1 MEVIEGDLGLVT
13 AKGVEKRAYSRE
25 ELIEWVAGLK
35 YLADERA
42 AQGRPYNGNWAYAN
56 FRAKFGNNPP
66 VHTSQ
71 VVARPP
77 THEIRSWIKSKQI
90 AFAKSRAA

>member
-13 AKGVEKRAYSRE
+13 ANGVEKRQYSRE

-35 YLADERA
+35 FMAAERA

-56 FRAKFGNNPP
+56 FLAKFGNNPL

-90 AFAKSRAA
+90 AYAKARTA